1 MHRLASLDKICLW
14 GNDSVKLTSSSHEE
28 EQSFSEMGIRVY
40 DVKIGKVKIIA
51 ASVRQ
56 KRAPPWN
63 SFSSA
68 MLFGCVIAVDQ
79 GWQVFDTLFPA
90 WSQSHTLFNPLT
102 IWSD

>member
-51 ASVRQ
+51 ASVR
-56 KRAPPWN
+56 
-63 SFSSA
+63 
-68 MLFGCVIAVDQ
+68 
-79 GWQVFDTLFPA
+79 
-90 WSQSHTLFNPLT
+90 
-102 IWSD
+102 

>member
-79 GWQVFDTLFPA
+79 GWPHITGLWYIVSCMVSVSYAL
-90 WSQSHTLFNPLT
+90 
-102 IWSD
+102 